1 MSAPRRRYRLAEAP
15 VVAFPGSDRHV
26 VDQAAAYALGALE
39 PDEVDAVE
47 WHIAACPRCARAVQ
61 AARQTTAMLPFVAPP
76 AVPPPDVKV
85 ALFARIA
92 QSQARASAPRE
103 DPARWAAPASA
114 GRTPTIPAAGP
125 WLVDGPPRPT
135 AAPPRPTPRRARR
148 FAGIGPVVST
158 AIPLVLVIGLLGAW
172 SLNLRDTGRD
182 KDAAIETYQER
193 IDTLVGSSGAPELPG
208 NYRGSVAVE
217 RVTISDRSGDGNTA
231 LATVQGLE
239 NPDPA
244 ATYRLW
250 AIRTDGSVGPGGD
263 LQVTGTG
270 TGAVSLELDE
280 PWANLLAVCVTRQGE
295 DPNVACATSPEAA
308 AP

>member
-1 MSAPRRRYRLAEAP
+1 MVE
-15 VVAFPGSDRHV
+15 FPGPDRHLD
-26 VDQAAAYALGALE
+26 DQAAAYALGALE
-39 PDEVDAVE
+39 PGEVAAVE
-47 WHIAACPRCARAVQ
+47 RHVAACPRCARAVQ
-61 AARQTTAMLPFVAPP
+61 VARRTTAMLPFVAPP

-92 QSQARASAPRE
+92 QSQARASAPR
-103 DPARWAAPASA
+103 DDVARWAAPASA

-125 WLVDGPPRPT
+125 WLMDGSPRPT
-135 AAPPRPTPRRARR
+135 AAPTRPTTPRRRR
-148 FAGIGPVVST
+148 FAAIGPVVST

-193 IDTLVGSSGAPELPG
+193 IETLVGSSGAPEMSA
-208 NYRGSVAVE
+208 NYRGTVAVQM
-217 RVTISDRSGDGNTA
+217 VTISAGSGGGNTA
-231 LATVQGLE
+231 LATVQGLQ

-250 AIRTDGSVGPGGD
+250 AVRTDGSVGAGGD

-270 TGAVSLELDE
+270 TGAVNLELDE
-280 PWANLLAVCVTRQGE
+280 PLANFQTVCVTREGE
-295 DPNVACATSPEAA
+295 DPHAVCATSPDAI